1 MERSSSHRIC
11 ALAYFYQQVFGI
23 CLVAMGAGLTAT
35 TVQAQAVTAP
45 SSRSQSGIQSVL
57 TQKRDSLQR
66 PASADPQ
73 KPHGATSNPNDRSAG
88 REKRLLD

>member
-1 MERSSSHRIC
+1 MERSSSRRIC
-11 ALAYFYQQVFGI
+11 AFAYFYQQVFGI

-45 SSRSQSGIQSVL
+45 SSRSQSAIQSVL
-57 TQKRDSLQR
+57 TQKRDSLQQ
-66 PASADPQ
+66 PASADSR
-73 KPHGATSNPNDRSAG
+73 KPHGTTLNSSDRSAG